1 LTARLIIFGRQ
12 GAGKGTQAS
21 RLADHLGV
29 PHISTGDMLRAAER
43 DGTEFGRRAKEYMDR
58 GELLPDDVMIGIVRE
73 RLDKADA
80 VEGYILDGFPRTGPQ
95 AEALDDIAA
104 ERPVDVALHIDVPVD
119 VVVDRISSRRVCSN
133 CGAVYSTQAP
143 PSADW
148 TCDVCGG
155 EVVHRDDDTE
165 DAVRR
170 RLAIYDEET
179 RPMLGFYERAGRLVT
194 VDGVGD
200 PDEVFD
206 RLAAAIDARIDERDA
221 KGS

>member
-43 DGTEFGRRAKEYMDR
+43 DGTAFGRRAKEYMDR
-58 GELLPDDVMIGIVRE
+58 GELLPDEVMIGIVRD
-73 RLDKADA
+73 RLQMADA
-80 VEGYILDGFPRTGPQ
+80 ADGYILDGFPRTGPQ

-104 ERPVDVALHIDVPVD
+104 DRPIDVALHLDVPVE
-119 VVVDRISSRRVCSN
+119 VVVARISSRRVCSN
-133 CGAVYSTQAP
+133 CAAVYSTQAP
-143 PSADW
+143 PSSDW

-170 RLAIYDEET
+170 RLSIYDEET
-179 RPMLGFYERAGRLVT
+179 RPVLGFYERAGRLVT

-206 RLAAAIDARIDERDA
+206 RLAAAIDARIGERDA